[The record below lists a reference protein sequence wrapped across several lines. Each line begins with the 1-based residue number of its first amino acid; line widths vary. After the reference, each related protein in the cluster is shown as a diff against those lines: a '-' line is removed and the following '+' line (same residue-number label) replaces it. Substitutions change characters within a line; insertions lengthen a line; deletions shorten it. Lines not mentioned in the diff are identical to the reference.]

1 MNTDRAGSLFWLLF
15 GIIVAVASYHLGL
28 GSVREPGTGFLTF
41 GAGLLLGILALC
53 SFFQEAQKG
62 RAPTWQAL
70 FKGTFWYRVV
80 LAFAALL
87 VYAKALPVGG
97 YNICTFLLMFFLFSI
112 VERQK
117 VWKVAI
123 YSLLT
128 TVLTYYVF
136 SKTLNLQ
143 FPVGPFGF

>member
-15 GIIVAVASYHLGL
+15 GIVVAIASYRLGL

-41 GAGLLLGILALC
+41 GAGLLLGALSVC
-53 SFFQEAQKG
+53 TLFQGVRKE
-62 RAPTWQAL
+62 RATKQPL
-70 FKGTFWYRVV
+70 FRGTFWYRVV

-87 VYAKALPVGG
+87 VYAKALPFGG

-117 VWKVAI
+117 LWKVGV
-123 YSLLT
+123 YSLVT
-128 TVLTYYVF
+128 TILTYYIF
-136 SKTLNLQ
+136 SKALNLQ
-143 FPVGPFGF
+143 FPVGPLGF